1 MKGPTADGSHCFS
14 YHDFSIK
21 PLPFLFYSTYRHVYC
36 DIWKCIHT
44 CFYAIQSSHCV
55 STYSKHIIIS
65 TSFDD
70 AVQANSEATFAPI
83 FPPHPNGYRVSPQ
96 TYWCL
101 TVIHLVWLSLM
112 AIQRPSV
119 FTLWPEFQVGCSSGC
134 YALLFYLWMSSW
146 KTANKALFRLQWE
159 EIFVI
164 LCSILWLQGKGF
176 GKCTY
181 LLKGWTAKLRLLIRS
196 PSSLKHICSS
206 EHFTSSL

>member
-1 MKGPTADGSHCFS
+1 MYPHLFLRHTEFTLRFNIQQTHYHLNIIRRRRPSKLWGYICPHFS
-14 YHDFSIK
+14 
-21 PLPFLFYSTYRHVYC
+21 T
-36 DIWKCIHT
+36 T
-44 CFYAIQSSHCV
+44 
-55 STYSKHIIIS
+55 SKR
-65 TSFDD
+65 
-70 AVQANSEATFAPI
+70 
-83 FPPHPNGYRVSPQ
+83 YRVSPQ

-134 YALLFYLWMSSW
+134 YTLLFYLWMSSW